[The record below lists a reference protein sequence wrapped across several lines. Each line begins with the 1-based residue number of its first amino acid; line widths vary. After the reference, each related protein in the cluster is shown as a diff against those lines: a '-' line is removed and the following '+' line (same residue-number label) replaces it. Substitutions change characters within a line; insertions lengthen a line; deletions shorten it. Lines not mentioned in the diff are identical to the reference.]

1 MSDDFGLLNLVVS
14 PYLERVGREERLS
27 GDQPRRPKN
36 PKSKPAP
43 KDTDQKD
50 TDSTSPDTTQKTDDS
65 ISSQHID
72 LRI

>member
-14 PYLERVGREERLS
+14 PYLERVGREERLG

-36 PKSKPAP
+36 PKSKP
-43 KDTDQKD
+43 DQKD
-50 TDSTSPDTTQKTDDS
+50 TDSTSTDTTQKTDDS